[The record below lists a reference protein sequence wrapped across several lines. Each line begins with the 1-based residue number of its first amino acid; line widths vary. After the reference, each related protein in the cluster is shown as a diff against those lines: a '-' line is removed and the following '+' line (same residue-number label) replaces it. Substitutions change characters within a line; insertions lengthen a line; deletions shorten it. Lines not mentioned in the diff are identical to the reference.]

1 MPETNIILYID
12 YISSKKKWG
21 GEGGSVP
28 SSPLLKYR
36 FLTENFSL
44 DNFQPLPQDQFPYLI

>member
-1 MPETNIILYID
+1 MPETNIILYIN
-12 YISSKKKWG
+12 YISSKKKRG
-21 GEGGSVP
+21 GGGSVS

>member
-21 GEGGSVP
+21 GEGRLFPHLLCSNIGFSLRIFP
-28 SSPLLKYR
+28 WITFSHYPKTSSP
-36 FLTENFSL
+36 T
-44 DNFQPLPQDQFPYLI
+44 